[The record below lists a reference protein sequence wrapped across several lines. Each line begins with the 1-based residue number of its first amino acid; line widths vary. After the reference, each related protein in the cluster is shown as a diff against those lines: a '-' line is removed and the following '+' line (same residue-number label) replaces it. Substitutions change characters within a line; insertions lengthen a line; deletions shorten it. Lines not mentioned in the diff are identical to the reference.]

1 MLDTLHRIVQQVT
14 RANDL
19 GKALQ
24 LLVDG
29 VREAIQT
36 DVCSVYLTDFERRE
50 HVLAATRG
58 LRPEAVGK
66 VRLPMHRGLIG
77 LVAERAEPLNLD
89 DAPSHPRYLYI
100 SHTGETEYH
109 GFLGVPIIQYRSVLG
124 VLVVRQQQP
133 RKFEDEEVTFLFT
146 LAAQLAGAIKHAQ
159 ASGELAALTS
169 PAEGGG
175 ARFLEGRGSATGVA
189 IGIGHVSY
197 ESADLSTVPDRPA
210 DDIATERRHL
220 LDAVATVRAELETM
234 QRRLAGHL
242 GREDQA
248 LFDALLMMLD
258 SDSLVTRTLAR
269 IDQGCWAPAALRD
282 VVDEHARVFDAMD
295 DRYLRERAGDVR
307 NLGNRVLA
315 HLLDSGKAG
324 PPDPQRYPEQTILI
338 GEEISVMQLAEV
350 PRDRLAGLVSARGSN
365 SSHVAI
371 LARAMGIPAVMGVSD
386 LPVSRLD
393 ERQLIVDGYRGRVYI
408 SPTRSVLQEY
418 QRLADEERALSHE
431 LQALRDQPS
440 ETVDGVHVP
449 LLLNTGLVL
458 EQQTLGAADAEGVGL
473 YRTELP
479 FMIRDRFPGENV
491 QTINYHRVISEFA
504 PRPVTLRILDIGG
517 DKPLPYFP
525 IDESNPFLGWRG
537 IRILL
542 DHPEI
547 FLTQIRA
554 MLRAS
559 VGFDNL
565 HIMLPMVTTLGE
577 VDDALDLIQ
586 RAFEELRDE
595 GYEIRMPK
603 LGVMIEVPAAA
614 MQAEVFAERV
624 DFLSIGSN
632 DLTQYL
638 LAVDRNNSHVAGLY
652 DDLHP
657 VLLHS
662 IAQIVTAARAHD
674 TPVSLCGELA
684 GNPAAA
690 PLLLGMGISSLSMS
704 SGSLLRVKAVIR
716 STSSSRARELLR
728 SAMRCHDGDCVR
740 KLMARALDGM
750 GLGGLIRPGK

>member
-1 MLDTLHRIVQQVT
+1 MLDTLHRIVQEVT

-19 GKALQ
+19 SKALQ
-24 LLVDG
+24 LLTSG
-29 VREAIQT
+29 VRKAIQA
-36 DVCSVYLTDFERRE
+36 DVCSVYLTDFDSRE
-50 HVLAATRG
+50 HVLAATEG

-89 DAPSHPRYLYI
+89 DATSHPRYLYI
-100 SHTGETEYH
+100 PHTGETEYH
-109 GFLGVPIIQYRSVLG
+109 GFLGVPIIQYRTVLG

-133 RKFEDEEVTFLFT
+133 RQFEDEEVTFLFT

-159 ASGELAALTS
+159 ASGELATLTNRRS
-169 PAEGGG
+169 SGSH
-175 ARFLEGRGSATGVA
+175 FMEGRGSATGVA
-189 IGIGHVSY
+189 IGTGLVTY
-197 ESADLSTVPDRPA
+197 ETADLGAVPDRAARDIPA
-210 DDIATERRHL
+210 ERQRL
-220 LDAVATVRAELETM
+220 LDAVDAVENEL
-234 QRRLAGHL
+234 QRMKQRLADTL
-242 GREDQA
+242 SCEDQA
-248 LFDALLMMLD
+248 LFDALIMMLN
-258 SDSLVTRTLAR
+258 SDSLITRTIEL
-269 IDQGCWAPAALRD
+269 IDEGNWAPAALRD
-282 VVDEHARVFDAMD
+282 TIGEHARIFDAME
-295 DRYLRERAGDVR
+295 DRYLRERGSDVR
-307 NLGNRVLA
+307 NLGNRVLK
-315 HLLDSGKAG
+315 HLELTEPGGSSN
-324 PPDPQRYPEQTILI
+324 PTRFPEQTILV
-338 GEEISVMQLAEV
+338 GDEISVMQLAEV
-350 PRDRLAGLVSARGSN
+350 PREKLVGLVSARGSN

-386 LPVSRLD
+386 LPVNRM
-393 ERQLIVDGYRGRVYI
+393 EARELIIDGYRGRVYV
-408 SPTRSVLQEY
+408 SPPPSVFDEY

-431 LQALRDQPS
+431 LQALRELPA
-440 ETVDGVHVP
+440 ETVDGVRIP
-449 LLLNTGLVL
+449 LMLNTGLVL
-458 EQQTLGAADAEGVGL
+458 EQQTIGAADAEGIGL

-479 FMIRDRFPGENV
+479 FMVRDSFPGENV

-504 PRPVTLRILDIGG
+504 PRPVTLRTLDIGG

-525 IDESNPFLGWRG
+525 IEESNPFLGWRG

-565 HIMLPMVTTLGE
+565 HIMLPMITLLSE
-577 VDDALDLIQ
+577 VDDALNLIH
-586 RAFEELRDE
+586 RAHDELIEE
-595 GYEIRMPK
+595 GYELNMPK

-614 MQAEVFAERV
+614 YQAEALAERV
-624 DFLSIGSN
+624 DFISIGSN

-638 LAVDRNNSHVAGLY
+638 LAVDRNNSHVARLY

-657 VLLHS
+657 VVLQT
-662 IAQIVTAARAHD
+662 IRQITTAATAHD
-674 TPVSLCGELA
+674 TPVSICGELA

-690 PLLLGMGISSLSMS
+690 PLLLGMGVSSLSMS

-716 STSSSRARELLR
+716 ATSLPRAHELLR

-740 KLMARALDGM
+740 KLMEHALDGL
-750 GLGGLIRPGK
+750 GLGGLVRPGR

>member
-1 MLDTLHRIVQQVT
+1 MLDTLHRIVQEVT

-19 GKALQ
+19 EKALQ
-24 LLVDG
+24 LLVSG
-29 VREAIQT
+29 VREAVHS
-36 DVCSVYLTDFERRE
+36 DVCSVYLTDFENRE
-50 HVLAATRG
+50 HVLAATDG

-89 DAPSHPRYLYI
+89 DAPSHPHYLYI
-100 SHTGETEYH
+100 PHTGETEYH
-109 GFLGVPIIQYRSVLG
+109 GFLGVPIIHYRSVLG
-124 VLVVRQQQP
+124 VLVARQQQP

-159 ASGELAALTS
+159 ASGELATLTRRS
-169 PAEGGG
+169 DGG

-189 IGIGHVSY
+189 IGIGRVAY
-197 ESADLSTVPDRPA
+197 EGAELSAMPDRRIT
-210 DDIATERRHL
+210 DIAAERRQL
-220 LDAVATVRAELETM
+220 LDAVNRVRDELEAM
-234 QRRLAGHL
+234 KRRLAGSL

-248 LFDALLMMLD
+248 LFDALLLMLD
-258 SDSLVTRTLAR
+258 SDSLVRRALTL
-269 IDQGCWAPAALRD
+269 IEQGNWAPGALRD
-282 VVDEHARVFDAMD
+282 SIEEHARVFDAMED
-295 DRYLRERAGDVR
+295 SYLRERAADVR
-307 NLGNRVLA
+307 NLGNRILS
-315 HLLDSGKAG
+315 HMSGAG
-324 PPDPQRYPEQTILI
+324 GQADARDYPEQTILV
-338 GEEISVMQLAEV
+338 GEEISIMQLAEV
-350 PRDRLAGLVSARGSN
+350 PRERLAGLVSMRGSN

-371 LARAMGIPAVMGVSD
+371 LARAMGIPAVMGVAE

-393 ERQLIVDGYRGRVYI
+393 KRALIVDGYRGRIYI
-408 SPTRSVLQEY
+408 SPTPSVFREY

-458 EQQTLGAADAEGVGL
+458 EQRTAGAADAEGVGL

-479 FMIRDRFPGENV
+479 FMVRDRFPGENV

-547 FLTQIRA
+547 FLTQVRA

-565 HIMLPMVTTLGE
+565 HIMLPMVTTLDE
-577 VDDALDLIQ
+577 VDDALDLIH
-586 RAFEELRDE
+586 RAREELLDE
-595 GYEIRMPK
+595 GYEIHPPK

-614 MQAEVFAERV
+614 MQAEIFAERV

-638 LAVDRNNSHVAGLY
+638 LAVDRNNSHVAALY

-657 VLLHS
+657 VLLHT
-662 IAQIVTAARAHD
+662 IQQVATAAAAHD

-690 PLLLGMGISSLSMS
+690 PLLLGMGITSLSMS

-716 STSSSRARELLR
+716 STSLPRARELLR
-728 SAMRCHDGDCVR
+728 SAQRCRDGDCVR
-740 KLMARALDGM
+740 KLMERALDGM
-750 GLGGLIRPGK
+750 GLGGLVRPGK